1 MKFLSIVSML
11 IIGTIF
17 FAACSKS
24 EQKIEPKRVAIL
36 STAGLDIVDSL
47 GVSDRVVG
55 IPKESVDYLEKFYS
69 DEKIL
74 KLDSEDSSSI
84 IKCQP
89 DLIILDVGNSNLE
102 SIKKIAPVI
111 SIQTRNINLKIV
123 ESNARAVAEIFGR
136 EKIVEDLISKY
147 RQRIDESKRPDRV
160 FISREIFTP
169 MLADFG
175 FESVKLDEN
184 PDYIF
189 IVDRSDS
196 LQFDFNLIKN
206 SRAAQ
211 MNRVIYIDHSSTW
224 IQATGGL
231 HAFDVMLQDIER
243 NLY

>member
-24 EQKIEPKRVAIL
+24 EQKIEPKRIAIL

-47 GVSDRVVG
+47 GLSDKVVG
-55 IPKESVDYLEKFYS
+55 VPKDSIDYLEKFYS

-123 ESNARAVAEIFGR
+123 ESNAQAIAEIFGR

-189 IVDRSDS
+189 IVDRSDT

-224 IQATGGL
+224 IQAAGGL

>member
-1 MKFLSIVSML
+1 M
-11 IIGTIF
+11 
-17 FAACSKS
+17 
-24 EQKIEPKRVAIL
+24 
-36 STAGLDIVDSL
+36 
-47 GVSDRVVG
+47 
-55 IPKESVDYLEKFYS
+55 DYLEKFYS
-69 DEKIL
+69 DERII

-111 SIQTRNINLKIV
+111 SIQTRSINLKIV
-123 ESNARAVAEIFGR
+123 ESNARSVAEIFGR

-147 RQRIDESKRPDRV
+147 QHRIDESKRPDRV

-169 MLADFG
+169 MLADLG
-175 FESVKLDEN
+175 FESAKLNEN

-189 IVDRSDS
+189 IVDRSDT

-206 SRAAQ
+206 SQAAQ

-224 IQATGGL
+224 IQAAGGL

-243 NLY
+243 NLQ